1 VIALVPVNV
10 TTTSPVE
17 IGGDS
22 GKFELDLPFRSCVP
36 AGCLAAA
43 ELSKEQL
50 PALRAS
56 VKAAAQLTLVDASGK
71 SATLQISLR
80 GLDQALDAYF
90 KSRDKQN

>member
-1 VIALVPVNV
+1 M
-10 TTTSPVE
+10 
-17 IGGDS
+17 
-22 GKFELDLPFRSCVP
+22 P

-50 PALRAS
+50 PAFRAS

-80 GLDQALDAYF
+80 GLD
-90 KSRDKQN
+90 

>member
-1 VIALVPVNV
+1 MRRP
-10 TTTSPVE
+10 
-17 IGGDS
+17 
-22 GKFELDLPFRSCVP
+22 
-36 AGCLAAA
+36 